1 MKIFLKIFFAFIIFL
16 TIANTSYANENSTT
30 IYLFYSKGCPHCAI
44 EKEFLQK
51 LEKQDSSVNVKKYE
65 ISQNQDY
72 LQLFIKVGKR
82 LSADTSGV
90 PFTVIGDEYIIG
102 FFDEETTGN
111 QIKQL
116 IEKEK
121 QSDCPIVVK
130 EIINKE
136 KQNNEEQKK
145 KECEADEKKA
155 QNIIPKEIKIPLIG
169 GIQTKNLSLTTLTI
183 IIAALDGFNPCAMW
197 VLIFLISMLLGMKD
211 RKRMWILGTAFIITS
226 AFVYFLIM
234 AAWLNLFL
242 FLGFLIWIRIIVGL
256 FATGVGIYNI
266 REFFINKNAECKV
279 TGNEKRRKTLEKI
292 KGITQRKELLIALFG
307 IILLAFAVNLI
318 EAICSAGLP
327 AIYTQI
333 LSLSNLPLWQYYLY
347 ILLYLFIFMID
358 DLIVFFIAMTTLHSV
373 GLNSKYVRYSHIIG
387 GIVMI
392 IIGILML
399 FRPELL
405 MFG

>member
-1 MKIFLKIFFAFIIFL
+1 
-16 TIANTSYANENSTT
+16 
-30 IYLFYSKGCPHCAI
+30 
-44 EKEFLQK
+44 
-51 LEKQDSSVNVKKYE
+51 
-65 ISQNQDY
+65 
-72 LQLFIKVGKR
+72 
-82 LSADTSGV
+82 
-90 PFTVIGDEYIIG
+90 
-102 FFDEETTGN
+102 
-111 QIKQL
+111 
-116 IEKEK
+116 
-121 QSDCPIVVK
+121 
-130 EIINKE
+130 
-136 KQNNEEQKK
+136 
-145 KECEADEKKA
+145 
-155 QNIIPKEIKIPLIG
+155 
-169 GIQTKNLSLTTLTI
+169 
-183 IIAALDGFNPCAMW
+183 MW

-211 RKRMWILGTAFIITS
+211 RKRMWILGTAFIISS
-226 AFVYFLIM
+226 AFVYFLFM

-358 DLIVFFIAMTTLHSV
+358 DLIVFFIV
-373 GLNSKYVRYSHIIG
+373 NDNSS
-387 GIVMI
+387 
-392 IIGILML
+392 
-399 FRPELL
+399 FCWS
-405 MFG
+405 

>member
-1 MKIFLKIFFAFIIFL
+1 MKILLTIFFAFLIFL
-16 TIANTSYANENSTT
+16 TIANTGHANENSSTV
-30 IYLFYSKGCPHCAI
+30 YLFYSKGCPHCSK

-51 LEKQDSSVNVKKYE
+51 LKKEDSSIKVKEYE
-65 ISQNQDY
+65 ISQNPDY
-72 LQLFIKVGKR
+72 LQLLIKVGKR
-82 LSADTSGV
+82 LSADTSGI

-121 QSDCPIVVK
+121 QGGYPVVVE

-136 KQNNEEQKK
+136 RQNKQEDKTN
-145 KECEADEKKA
+145 EKKL

-169 GIQTKNLSLTTLTI
+169 SIQTKNLSLLTLTI

-211 RKRMWILGTAFIITS
+211 RKRMWILGTAFIVAS
-226 AFVYFLIM
+226 AFIYFLFM
-234 AAWLNLFL
+234 VAWLNLFL
-242 FLGFLIWIRIIVGL
+242 FLGFIIWIRIIVGL
-256 FATGVGIYNI
+256 FATGVGVYNI

-292 KGITQRKELLIALFG
+292 KSITQRKELLIALFG
-307 IILLAFAVNLI
+307 IIILAFAVNLI

-333 LSLSNLPLWQYYLY
+333 LSLSNLSLWQYYLY

-358 DLIVFFIAMTTLHSV
+358 DLIIFFIAMTTLHSV
-373 GLNSKYVRYSHIIG
+373 GLDSKYARYSHIIG